1 MVLNRC
7 LLSMLL
13 CFPFLGFCIFHNKL
27 SLMKNLDISILCV
40 LQHSIFVTLCSLFLF
55 FSWEVH
61 LSKIWPNSV
70 LLTPFTGATFVQL
83 KRFWLLLFI
92 YGLHLLRILWK
103 KNRAGKHVKRLL
115 LDGVDNFRLVQRQ
128 MKVPKPNYKLRWSQ
142 KIN

>member
-1 MVLNRC
+1 MSNRW

-13 CFPFLGFCIFHNKL
+13 GFPFLAFRILHNKL
-27 SLMKNLDISILCV
+27 SLMKNLDTSILYV
-40 LQHSIFVTLCSLFLF
+40 LQHCVFLTLRSLFLF
-55 FSWEVH
+55 FSWEAH
-61 LSKIWPNSV
+61 LSIIWPKSV
-70 LLTPFTGATFVQL
+70 LLTLFTGATFVQL
-83 KRFWLLLFI
+83 KSFWLLLFI

-128 MKVPKPNYKLRWSQ
+128 MKVPKPNYKLCWSQ

>member
-1 MVLNRC
+1 MSNRC

-13 CFPFLGFCIFHNKL
+13 GFPFLGFRIFCNKL
-27 SLMKNLDISILCV
+27 SLMKNLDISILYV
-40 LQHSIFVTLCSLFLF
+40 LQHSVFLTLRSLFLF

-70 LLTPFTGATFVQL
+70 LLTPFTGATFIQL

-103 KNRAGKHVKRLL
+103 KSSRKACEKKFVGW
-115 LDGVDNFRLVQRQ
+115 DRQ
-128 MKVPKPNYKLRWSQ
+128 FLSSSETDESAKA
-142 KIN
+142 